1 MANIAFI
8 LLCHKDPGAIIE
20 QAERLTAAGD
30 YMSIHFDA
38 SSNAKDFKQIKDAL
52 ADNPNVI
59 FAKKRVRCGWGEWS
73 LVQATLN
80 TIEVALDAFP
90 RASHVYLLSGDC
102 MPIKSARYAH
112 AVLDDNDV
120 DYIESFDF
128 FTSDWIQTG
137 MRDDRLIYRHFF
149 NERTQ
154 TRLFYTSY
162 EFQKSMG
169 WRRSVPDDL
178 QMMIGSQW

>member
-59 FAKKRVRCGWGEWS
+59 FAKKRVRCGWG
-73 LVQATLN
+73 
-80 TIEVALDAFP
+80 
-90 RASHVYLLSGDC
+90 SGRWC
-102 MPIKSARYAH
+102 RP
-112 AVLDDNDV
+112 L
-120 DYIESFDF
+120 
-128 FTSDWIQTG
+128 
-137 MRDDRLIYRHFF
+137 
-149 NERTQ
+149 
-154 TRLFYTSY
+154 
-162 EFQKSMG
+162 
-169 WRRSVPDDL
+169 
-178 QMMIGSQW
+178 